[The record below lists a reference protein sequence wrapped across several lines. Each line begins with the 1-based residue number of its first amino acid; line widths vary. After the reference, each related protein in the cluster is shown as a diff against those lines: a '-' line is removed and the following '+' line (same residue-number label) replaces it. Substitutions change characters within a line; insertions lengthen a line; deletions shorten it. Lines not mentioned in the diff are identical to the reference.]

1 LIVSLA
7 VYFFNKDTSMAKPLD
22 FLDHKHSVAAVI
34 GLLIL
39 SIALR
44 PPIISIGP
52 ILLLIQQHFQLSYT
66 QAALLTSIPDVCMG
80 VFALVVPSLARR
92 FGIDR
97 SVVVALTLLGGATLL
112 RAVSPNAVLLLGST
126 FLASIGIAIAGAM
139 TGAWIKTHFPQRP
152 ALFMGIYAGG
162 LSIGATLAA
171 VFSAPISELAQSW
184 RVAAG
189 IWSVLCV
196 TAIASWLW
204 MAKRF
209 ATPTAAAASRG
220 NPVADLPWRNPQAWL
235 VALNF
240 GAGQFVV
247 YALFAWMAPAAVETT
262 HSPGLLLGVFTAV
275 FALASIGAGLIPGK
289 AHDRRI
295 LLAVSAALAIL
306 GVAGM
311 AFAPSHSPLLYVV
324 LAAIGLGMGFTVA
337 MTLPL
342 DHASSAEQAGSWT
355 VFMLFIGYLIAAL
368 GPLAFGA
375 LRELTGHYGSA
386 YQLLFAVLV
395 LMLCITPWLKLAA
408 QKTLRASI
416 A

>member
-1 LIVSLA
+1 
-7 VYFFNKDTSMAKPLD
+7 MAKPLD
-22 FLDHKHSVAAVI
+22 FLDQKHSVTAVI

-44 PPIISIGP
+44 PPIISVGP

-112 RAVSPNAVLLLGST
+112 RAAAPNAVLLLGST

-162 LSIGATLAA
+162 LSVGATIAA

-184 RVAAG
+184 RVGAG

-209 ATPTAAAASRG
+209 ATPIAVAASRG
-220 NPVADLPWRNPQAWL
+220 NPVAALPWCNPQAWL

-275 FALASIGAGLIPGK
+275 FALASIGAGVIPGK

-342 DHASSAEQAGSWT
+342 DHACSAEQAGSWT

-375 LRELTGHYGSA
+375 LRESSGHYGPA
-386 YQLLFAVLV
+386 YQLLFAVLL

-408 QKTLRASI
+408 QKPLRASI